1 MDPHPWCLGPPKV
14 KVLTLPATVVV
25 RGDTSVAIAQMW
37 VQTVVVV
44 REVAAVDA
52 VDKTAVMV
60 HNGQICSIIVVSRS
74 QKN

>member
-1 MDPHPWCLGPPKV
+1 MDPHPSCLGLPKV
-14 KVLTLPATVVV
+14 KVLTSPVTVVV

-37 VQTVVVV
+37 AQTVVVM

-60 HNGQICSIIVVSRS
+60 HNGQICSIIVASRL

>member
-14 KVLTLPATVVV
+14 KVLTSPATVVV
-25 RGDTSVAIAQMW
+25 REDTSVAIAQMW
-37 VQTVVVV
+37 AQTVVVV

-52 VDKTAVMV
+52 VDKMVVTV
-60 HNGQICSIIVVSRS
+60 HNGLICSIIVASRL

>member
-14 KVLTLPATVVV
+14 KVLTSPATVVG
-25 RGDTSVAIAQMW
+25 REDTSVATAQMW
-37 VQTVVVV
+37 AQTVVVV

-52 VDKTAVMV
+52 VDKMV
-60 HNGQICSIIVVSRS
+60 VTVHSGLICSTIVASRL